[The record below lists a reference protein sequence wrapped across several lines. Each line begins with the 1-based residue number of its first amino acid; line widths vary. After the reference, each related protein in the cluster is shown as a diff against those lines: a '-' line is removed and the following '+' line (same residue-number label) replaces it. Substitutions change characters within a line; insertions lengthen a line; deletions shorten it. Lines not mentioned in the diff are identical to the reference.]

1 MAMLATRPRFAL
13 SVAEPASVSNRPI
26 PNSVSSPTVE
36 ELGPIRVL
44 VVDDDQ
50 MMRSA
55 VAELLSE
62 LGFLVIG
69 QAENGE
75 RGVSLAAEL
84 RPDVTLMDPRMRG
97 IDGIEATRR
106 IRRADAL
113 AQVVIY
119 SAYSDAGFQ
128 EGAEEAGVSCYLV
141 KGRSPRI
148 IADVIRSV
156 GSLGRELDDRAMR
169 ARNCARTAVRKLRGP
184 RHGAS
189 ATATTCT
196 RRSSRGP

>member
-1 MAMLATRPRFAL
+1 MAMLATRPRL
-13 SVAEPASVSNRPI
+13 TLRDAEPASVSNQPI
-26 PNSVSSPTVE
+26 PNWVSSPAVQ

-62 LGFLVIG
+62 LGFLVVG
-69 QAENGE
+69 QAEDGE
-75 RGVSLAAEL
+75 QGVSLSAEL
-84 RPDVTLMDPRMRG
+84 RPDVTPMDLRMPG

-106 IRRADAL
+106 IRRADAR
-113 AQVVIY
+113 AQVVIF

-128 EGAEEAGVSCYLV
+128 EGAEEASVSCYLV
-141 KGRSPRI
+141 KGCSPSI

-156 GSLGRELDDRAMR
+156 GSLGRQLDDRATR
-169 ARNCARTAVRKLRGP
+169 DSLTLHEDSGP
-184 RHGAS
+184 
-189 ATATTCT
+189 
-196 RRSSRGP
+196 